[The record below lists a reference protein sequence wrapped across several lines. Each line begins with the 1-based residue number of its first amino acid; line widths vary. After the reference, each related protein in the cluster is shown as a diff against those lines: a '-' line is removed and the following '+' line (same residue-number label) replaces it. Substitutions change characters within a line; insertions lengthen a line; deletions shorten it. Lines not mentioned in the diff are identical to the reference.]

1 MKKNIFLAFGMSA
14 ALIFSGCSILTPTDV
29 EPITEEDAQ
38 TEEETGI
45 ATEEVTETETET
57 EEETES
63 ETDEETEEETESED
77 STQQTNSDGSLV
89 IDIGTDEEESLTS
102 SSGRMEEVTKTY
114 TYNNVTINY
123 PVIVGMSDEDV
134 QSWANEELYND
145 AMSIIDIYDVDIEN
159 DTLFVEY
166 DVSTIY
172 KGEISLVYS
181 GTLEQ
186 ESTSGTISIRLADD
200 LDLSLQEHIRLSDRL
215 SASKLISTVLET
227 GDYEVISTNFDEET
241 LREYLSSQS
250 EDFYTSLISTADF
263 GGDEEPEGFSYNY
276 LGNVAIIIPVPHMFG
291 DYAEI
296 TIEQQTK

>member
-1 MKKNIFLAFGMSA
+1 MKKNIFLALSMSA
-14 ALIFSGCSILTPTDV
+14 ALLVSGCSVLGPTDV
-29 EPITEEDAQ
+29 QPITEEAVE
-38 TEEETGI
+38 TEAETEVV
-45 ATEEVTETETET
+45 TEEVTQTETETET
-57 EEETES
+57 EEETE
-63 ETDEETEEETESED
+63 EETESEA

-89 IDIGTDEEESLTS
+89 IDIGDDEEEESLTS

-145 AMSIIDIYDVDIEN
+145 AMSIIDIYDVDVEN
-159 DTLFVEY
+159 DTLFIEY

-172 KGEISLVYS
+172 KGEISLVYT
-181 GTLEQ
+181 GTLETS
-186 ESTSGTISIRLADD
+186 STSGTISLRLADD

-215 SASKLISTVLET
+215 SASKLITTVLET

-241 LREYLSSQS
+241 LREYLASQS

-296 TIEQQTK
+296 TIVQQTK